1 MLLRRIKAEGVL
13 EVIHH
18 VIVVSL
24 GAPCKDIIIGFRIL
38 KALRVATKELF

>member
-18 VIVVSL
+18 ALDICI
-24 GAPCKDIIIGFRIL
+24 GAPCQNLVFGIG
-38 KALRVATKELF
+38 LFDTLEIPS